1 MRRRIIG
8 LTIFSFFTINSL
20 FMTARA
26 NENEDTPKTNNA
38 SASAPEAKSYDPAK
52 AAARASANATVES
65 ELQQLRDL
73 VQTQS
78 KELRE
83 LTARLATMEA
93 KVRVAKSTSTSTTAA
108 PADGGVG
115 ATPAVTHPSLIS
127 RSLLVATASVGDQ
140 AEQPSPLSVKIVS
153 AKFTPGGFLELATF
167 FRSTNVG
174 SGIAAAFGS
183 IPFNNQ
189 LPQAALTETRFSSQ
203 ILTLISEG
211 GRGFE

>member
-1 MRRRIIG
+1 MRRRIIS

-26 NENEDTPKTNNA
+26 NKDTPKTNTA
-38 SASAPEAKSYDPAK
+38 IASAPEAKSYDPAK

-78 KELRE
+78 EELRE

-93 KVRVAKSTSTSTTAA
+93 KVRAAKSTSTSTTAA

-127 RSLLVATASVGDQ
+127 RPPLACVGFGFPGSEKSSNRALQESTIGVIPTLCSNPNYGKVQIITQYSYLVR
-140 AEQPSPLSVKIVS
+140 SPWSI
-153 AKFTPGGFLELATF
+153 P
-167 FRSTNVG
+167 
-174 SGIAAAFGS
+174 AAAAGPNPKNAHLSMVYVVFRYT
-183 IPFNNQ
+183 
-189 LPQAALTETRFSSQ
+189 LPSDVHGL
-203 ILTLISEG
+203 
-211 GRGFE
+211 